1 MRKYIAYTVMI
12 ITVLLAGCVRND
24 NTQPATYNISLE
36 TLGANETVDLNRYIE
51 RNDQVGDMYNLNRI
65 TGYKILDAAGYG
77 EGDILIATYHDD
89 DEEGESTIISFMKL
103 TPWNADNMETIA
115 EYEVDRCYNPYVS
128 IVSTDPLMFI
138 FLSDVKNGEEL
149 VALSD
154 NTIYSDTDANNEV
167 YKTANYVAYIDKT
180 VLNFYELNNQENGI
194 PVNKKYDLL
203 DDVSPGTSVSHIG
216 ISASDPEMDKIYVSA
231 NYVDVYEVNFA
242 YTISDSEQRYYRN
255 DYYLAINTD
264 NPLMVNKYD
273 AAADES
279 KGGHN
284 LGDMA
289 FVTDSHYVISVNS
302 GTDKVVTCIDTD
314 TMMDC
319 ISYDLMSNSYIY
331 DVKHISGTDAVI
343 LKMSQDL
350 YVLWDVYDKYG
361 DVGQ

>member
-1 MRKYIAYTVMI
+1 M
-12 ITVLLAGCVRND
+12 
-24 NTQPATYNISLE
+24 
-36 TLGANETVDLNRYIE
+36 
-51 RNDQVGDMYNLNRI
+51 
-65 TGYKILDAAGYG
+65 
-77 EGDILIATYHDD
+77 
-89 DEEGESTIISFMKL
+89 
-103 TPWNADNMETIA
+103 
-115 EYEVDRCYNPYVS
+115 DRCYNPYVS

-138 FLSDVKNGEEL
+138 FLSDVKNGAEL

-231 NYVDVYEVNFA
+231 NYVDVYEVNLQNLEVNFA

-331 DVKHISGTDAVI
+331 KVKHIPGTDAVI